1 MAFNPWVGK
10 IPWRRKWQPLRYSG
24 LENSVDRGD
33 WWATVQRVAKSQSLT
48 HTHKHT
54 HTHLTISDENVF
66 AIIVILVYIMLSL
79 TNSQSKDRINTLNP
93 PAIQKKVNSVQFSHS
108 VLSDSLTPWSAA
120 YQTSLSIIN
129 TQSLLKLMS
138 IESVMPSNHLILCHP
153 LLLLPPIPPSIRV
166 F

>member
-1 MAFNPWVGK
+1 MIVYDGFITLLLSFPHLLISPINTQPKWKINQISYLKTRRHKNGLPCGSSGEEFACRKCRFNPWVRR
-10 IPWRRKWQPLRYSG
+10 IPWRRKWQPLQYSG

-79 TNSQSKDRINTLNP
+79 TNS
-93 PAIQKKVNSVQFSHS
+93 
-108 VLSDSLTPWSAA
+108 
-120 YQTSLSIIN
+120 
-129 TQSLLKLMS
+129 
-138 IESVMPSNHLILCHP
+138 
-153 LLLLPPIPPSIRV
+153 
-166 F
+166 